1 MTENS
6 MEQLTAFM
14 EERARYE
21 GWLAQLEA
29 RRDST
34 PPHVFDRVSADYRDR
49 LQRVMEQLSSRAGDL
64 ENSAAS
70 LASRIAALFTDES
83 TRKDE
88 RAEAELRAMVGEF
101 TEDHA
106 REVVSK
112 CDEAIATLVSDRE
125 AVSGELTRVQQ
136 ILAVARP
143 GAVVAPPPQ
152 ATAPLPQADDDE
164 AIVPIESLAPADAPE
179 DAQPAKPAAAFDE
192 LAFLQSV
199 VHNPPANAPA
209 PEATSPHAEDRPAA
223 DAAATNGASSNAHG
237 GAASAESLGA
247 PNRAPTPILS
257 RPPISEDAALP
268 QSTLT
273 PGSIPAFLKDMP
285 TEQIKTLKCQEC
297 GTMNY
302 PTEWYCERCGGELAA
317 M

>member
-1 MTENS
+1 

-21 GWLAQLEA
+21 GWLSQLEA

-34 PPHVFDRVSADYRDR
+34 PPHVFDRVSADYRER
-49 LQRVMEQLSSRAGDL
+49 LQRVTEQLSSRAGDL

-88 RAEAELRAMVGEF
+88 RAEAELRALVGEF

-106 REVVSK
+106 RDVVAR

-125 AVSGELTRVQQ
+125 AVAGELTRVQQ

-152 ATAPLPQADDDE
+152 AMAPAVENDDT
-164 AIVPIESLAPADAPE
+164 IVPIESLAPAEARDGAE
-179 DAQPAKPAAAFDE
+179 PAASTAAFDE

-199 VHNPPANAPA
+199 VHNPPASAPA
-209 PEATSPHAEDRPAA
+209 PEATSPRAEERQAS
-223 DAAATNGASSNAHG
+223 DAAATNGAGSNAHG